1 MNSKSLY
8 ENDIVQHIRFA
19 PKLNML
25 MEVPIEKKEMMMQK
39 MKESTKW
46 ALGIAIFL
54 GSIILL
60 WYAVFSLTGMLWW
73 NSEVTPTKL
82 LDPPKALLEEL
93 GITDRMRKERHLYFH
108 ASRLANP
115 YSSYSGSRGC
125 GLGRY
130 LPASG

>member
-1 MNSKSLY
+1 MNSKSLH
-8 ENDIVQHIRFA
+8 ENDVGQRIRFA

-25 MEVPIEKKEMMMQK
+25 MEVPKEKKEMMMQK

-73 NSEVTPTKL
+73 NSEIIPVKS

-93 GITDRMRKERHLYFH
+93 AITE
-108 ASRLANP
+108 
-115 YSSYSGSRGC
+115 
-125 GLGRY
+125 
-130 LPASG
+130 

>member
-1 MNSKSLY
+1 MP
-8 ENDIVQHIRFA
+8 ENDVGQRIRFA
-19 PKLNML
+19 PKLNLL
-25 MEVPIEKKEMMMQK
+25 MEMPKEKKEIMMQK

-73 NSEVTPTKL
+73 NSEITPVKS

-93 GITDRMRKERHLYFH
+93 GITK
-108 ASRLANP
+108 
-115 YSSYSGSRGC
+115 
-125 GLGRY
+125 
-130 LPASG
+130 